1 MFDQIQK
8 DLVKILGE
16 QVPEDLVLMGTSL
29 RRRGSVRDVED
40 VPDEQETVVDKI
52 DLAIGQLGLVHDP
65 AEPIS
70 DDPGGPGVPEHLL
83 GLAQAVRELVQ
94 GLTSSLRLLETFHWT
109 ETFHGNCQIYKKS
122 NYGIKNLKAENIY
135 NSLLF
140 NY

>member
-16 QVPEDLVLMGTSL
+16 QVPEDLVLVRTSL
-29 RRRGSVRDVED
+29 RSRGSVRDVED

-70 DDPGGPGVPEHLL
+70 DDPGGPSVPEHLL

-94 GLTSSLRLLETFHWT
+94 GLTSCLRLLETFYWT
-109 ETFHGNCQIYKKS
+109 ETFHRNRQIYKKS
-122 NYGIKNLKAENIY
+122 NNGIKNLKQKIFTPP
-135 NSLLF
+135 L
-140 NY
+140 